1 MSFPLRRRLL
11 AATAA
16 ALLPLPL
23 FAQTAWPSK
32 PVRIVVPFAAGGTT
46 DILARAAS
54 MLGLGAESRPAF
66 AASEFR

>member
-23 FAQTAWPSK
+23 FAQTAWPFSVYTRL
-32 PVRIVVPFAAGGTT
+32 PSPCIVRTPGPPKGPMDHT
-46 DILARAAS
+46 R
-54 MLGLGAESRPAF
+54 
-66 AASEFR
+66 